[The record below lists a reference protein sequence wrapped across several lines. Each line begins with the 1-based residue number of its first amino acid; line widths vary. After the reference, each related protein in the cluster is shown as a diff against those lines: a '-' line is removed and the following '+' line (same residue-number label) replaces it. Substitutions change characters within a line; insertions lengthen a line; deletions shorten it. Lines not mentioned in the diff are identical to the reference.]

1 MIVLI
6 DSNHRIEIR
15 PEFVEWLTHRSN
27 RKRTCEGTSK
37 HQCVADAAFDDATIR
52 ARDSYSYH
60 LIV

>member
-15 PEFVEWLTHRSN
+15 PEFVERLTHRSN

-37 HQCVADAAFDDATIR
+37 YQCVADTKR
-52 ARDSYSYH
+52 G
-60 LIV
+60 V